1 MLKKYVQLHKVMAS
15 NMIPE
20 TALILVV
27 LPAVNAR
34 NRLAKVRTLDMSTRI
49 TSITENVVAH

>member
-1 MLKKYVQLHKVMAS
+1 MAS